1 MKTTVMKLALAK
13 FAIALALAGAVALG
27 AVAVSLTGAT
37 ASFAQK
43 CIPHYD
49 TSGAQTAPYC

>member
-1 MKTTVMKLALAK
+1 MTTVMKLAFAK
-13 FAIALALAGAVALG
+13 FAIALALAGSVALG

-37 ASFAQK
+37 ASFAQQ

-49 TSGAQTAPYC
+49 SSGAQTAPYC